1 MRASLLPIAAT
12 ILALA
17 GCRAAPPCPS
27 GSCGTAVI
35 GVTAGPHTLFPPLV
49 ATDIGNQIDGQL
61 FLPLAALGMSM
72 NTTGDSGFIPKLA
85 DRWHFEDSV
94 TLVFHIDPRA
104 RWHDGIPVTAEDV
117 AYTFDLDTD
126 TLVNAPSRPLL
137 SSIASVVA
145 RDSAHVVFTFTHVY
159 SEQFYDAT
167 HLMMIVPQ
175 HLLDTIP
182 RARLQA
188 AAFNRHPV
196 GNGPYRL
203 VSWKPN
209 ESIELAADTDF
220 YLGRPGI
227 ARLIWRVTP
236 DPATLVPQLAA
247 GEIDIIPV
255 LLGPDQ
261 IAAAKKTPGIH
272 LVSYPSSVYFYLAF
286 NFRDPENHARPNA
299 LFASRGLRQ
308 AIAYA
313 IDRNAIIQSVLGGYG
328 SVPSGPT
335 TPMVWIDNDS
345 LRQLPFDSARARHM
359 LDSLGWRPG
368 PNGVR
373 VRDGRR
379 LAFTVMVPTSSAAR
393 MRIAVILQA
402 QLKAL
407 GIDMEVQPLESNTL
421 GARSA
426 AGTFDAMIGGWQIDP
441 VPAAMRQFWT
451 TTAIGGSNYGAYS
464 DPRFDS
470 LVTAAMAARTKAA
483 ARPIWNEAMDVINND
498 APAVWLASLSMV
510 AAVSDRL
517 ENVTIRPD
525 DWTATLWT
533 WRIAPGR
540 ATARDRPAGH

>member
-1 MRASLLPIAAT
+1 M
-12 ILALA
+12 
-17 GCRAAPPCPS
+17 
-27 GSCGTAVI
+27 
-35 GVTAGPHTLFPPLV
+35 